1 MNEKTGTCP
10 LFPQMIGLVLCNRVV
25 EGAVMTQKG
34 ASLQGQATR
43 RLRLYHGSDMAIE
56 HPDVSLNTGFA
67 DLGRGFYLTDDHDA
81 ACRRALTR
89 ARRTGTAAGV
99 VSAFELDE
107 AGVPWISIG
116 SGEALTSVESP
127 FGLRFD
133 ADAAGLAA
141 WISYIKTCRSGKT
154 GVAGLGEPAVV
165 RAWIATEEVEM
176 VCSGLTAAE
185 DLVPYLDVSELLVQ
199 YCLRDQ
205 AFVDE
210 HLSFVEAE
218 IVPTD

>member
-1 MNEKTGTCP
+1 MEKGVSP
-10 LFPQMIGLVLCNRVV
+10 NRNN
-25 EGAVMTQKG
+25 GGKI
-34 ASLQGQATR
+34 
-43 RLRLYHGSDMAIE
+43 RLYHGSDMAIE

-67 DLGRGFYLTDDHDA
+67 DLGRSFYLTDNHDA
-81 ACRRALTR
+81 ACRRALTQ

-116 SGEALTSVESP
+116 SGEAPTSVEGP
-127 FGLRFD
+127 FGLRFE
-133 ADAAGLAA
+133 ADATGLAA
-141 WISYIKTCRSGKT
+141 WISYIKACRSGKT
-154 GVAGLGEPAVV
+154 AVAGLGDPAVV

-176 VCSGLTAAE
+176 VCSGLATAD

-205 AFVDE
+205 AFADE
-210 HLSFVEAE
+210 YLSFLETEVLP
-218 IVPTD
+218 IG